1 MAIYSEETIVVNL
14 GQGLYSADLPSAI
27 PDGYCAVAEN
37 VVATGTSIESRYGF
51 RNTSNSLQYK
61 YTEFEGTRTTPFM
74 SHLGST
80 GNSANPSIMWG
91 DKGASGGATNRIHLV
106 RDGDPYSQ
114 PTGLVTG
121 DGYSVFTF
129 ASTFISAVNYNG
141 RIYFATD
148 AGVYKIN
155 TLTWGNAANLPSP
168 IVPSWT
174 FQSVSGPVGLTSEMI
189 HFTDRIWACKGNTI
203 YYTDPPSSPGAFPE
217 VWPSTNFI
225 TVVGRQGPGHV
236 YKMVPV
242 GTRIYLFTSVGIFV
256 LSVLGSPNDWYL
268 RSFDESA
275 QFNTYECAFERQGVI
290 YYITNTGVYLTTGT
304 TTIKL
309 SGMIENFFLSGNYEA
324 DNPTG
329 LKKSNLY
336 RIFYLDGGMLISI
349 GTYVLNNVGGTFQAY
364 YDTSNSKHMYSRL
377 DNVAWSEWTLNPDPL
392 KDDIGSFMGVIDS
405 VQTYINK
412 TPLSYVWMNH
422 SRSTITAPLR
432 GRLELFTYD
441 GMIDRWTTD
450 AGVDGQDFIQAHVA
464 SRFFDGGNVL
474 EYKSIKRAYLEMFM
488 PNKNFYANLNAANAT
503 TEYWHYQWITDQ
515 REYHPPTEVTNQVTS
530 PDLAGNEF
538 AVLKLWT
545 DFVFRSAQFDMTVNT
560 RDNCNFKLKNV
571 YLKQFTLRDGTEFS
585 Q

>member
-1 MAIYSEETIVVNL
+1 MAIYSEETILVNL

-27 PDGYCAVAEN
+27 PDGYCSTAEN

-51 RNTSNSLQYK
+51 RNTSDSVQYK

-74 SHLGST
+74 SFLGST
-80 GNSANPSIMWG
+80 GNPLNPSIMWG
-91 DKGASGGATNRIHLV
+91 DKGASGGATNNIHLI

-114 PTGLVTG
+114 PVGLVTS
-121 DGYSVFTF
+121 DGYFKVTF
-129 ASTFISAVNYNG
+129 ASTFLSAVNYNG
-141 RIYFATD
+141 RVYFATD
-148 AGVYKIN
+148 AGVYKVNAI
-155 TLTWGNAANLPSP
+155 TWGAT
-168 IVPSWT
+168 PSWT
-174 FQSVSGPVGLTSEMI
+174 FQSVNGPVGITSELI

-236 YKMVPV
+236 YKMIPV
-242 GTRIYLFTSVGIFV
+242 GTRIFLFTSVGIFV
-256 LSVLGSPNDWYL
+256 LSVLGSPSDWYL
-268 RSFDESA
+268 RSYDESTR
-275 QFNTYECAFERQGVI
+275 FNSYECAFERQGVI
-290 YYITNTGVYLTTGT
+290 YYITNTGVYLTTGNN
-304 TTIKL
+304 TIKL
-309 SGMIENFFLSGNYEA
+309 SGMIENYFLAGNYEA

-349 GTYVLNNVGGTFQAY
+349 GTYVLSNVGGTFQAY
-364 YDTSNSKHMYSRL
+364 YDTSNSTHLYSRL
-377 DNVAWSEWTLNPDPL
+377 DNVAWSEWTLNPDPT
-392 KDDIGSFMGVIDS
+392 KDNIGSFMGIVDS

-422 SRSTITAPLR
+422 SLSTIAAPLR

-441 GMIDRWTTD
+441 GMIDRWTAVSGSND
-450 AGVDGQDFIQAHVA
+450 QDFIQAKVA
-464 SRFFDGGNVL
+464 TRFFDGGNVL

-488 PNKNFYANLNAANAT
+488 PQHNFYANRNASGVE
-503 TEYWHYQWITDQ
+503 TEYWTYQWNTDQ
-515 REYHPPTEVTNQVTS
+515 REYNPPIEVMHQPDI

-538 AVLKLWT
+538 AILKLWT
-545 DFVFRSAQFDMTVNT
+545 DYTFRSAQFEMTVNT
-560 RDNCNFKLKNV
+560 RDSCNFKLKNL
-571 YLKQFTLRDGTEFS
+571 YLKQFTLRDGTQFA